1 MAKKALGKGLSAL
14 IPESTVKSERSILE
28 LKITDIVSNEKQPRR
43 NFQKEALN
51 ELAESIRE
59 HGIVQPIVVRKTKD
73 NYEIVAGERRWRAA
87 RLAGLK
93 KIPVVIKDYSEM
105 QALEIALIENL
116 QREDLNPIEEA
127 FAYKSLIEEH
137 KVTQEEIA
145 KRIGKSRPFIAN
157 TIRLLNLDDE
167 IKELLIEGKI
177 SAGHARALLT
187 IDNKGKRIEI
197 ANRIIKEGLNV
208 RQIERLG
215 VDKKPKKRDSK
226 RSPEI
231 RGVEDK
237 LRNLFQTKVNL
248 VHGKKKGKIEIEYYG
263 LDDLDRIITLL
274 EDNKS

>member
-274 EDNKS
+274 EDNKC